1 MHFLPSTRRIGVW
14 LRTNQLVLSKNSR
27 FRILI
32 ADLGGDGSGLAQTRH
47 LESALR
53 DQPGIG
59 VIPVGQGPDLIDG
72 EFGADTLE
80 QCRSLLATHN
90 GDSLIIGEVMPAGP
104 RIRLRMIGRY
114 DEVPGRHGSYQ
125 TDWTEM
131 PKRFGL
137 DFEGQLLALAALSIS
152 SAAQDE
158 EDRGYLVSLLRPA
171 ATKLT
176 RLLEQQALQAESE
189 QQGGLWHALGLAASL
204 LGEYSKSQ
212 RWLDVAVHA
221 HKTAL
226 LIWEDESVVLEA
238 AIAQNN
244 LGHALRLLAP
254 YADSHGYKV
263 AILKEAIRAFHEA
276 LYVHRAAKIHGFIS
290 QTEANLAH
298 AEALMAEHLIA
309 AE

>member
-1 MHFLPSTRRIGVW
+1 MW
-14 LRTNQLVLSKNSR
+14 LRTNKLVLSKSSR

-32 ADLGGDGSGLAQTRH
+32 ADLGGDGPGLAQTRH

-59 VIPVGQGPDLIDG
+59 VVPVGQGPDLVDG
-72 EFGADTLE
+72 EIGEDTLE
-80 QCRSLLATHN
+80 QSRSLLATHN
-90 GDSLIIGEVMPAGP
+90 GDSLIIGHIMPAGP

-114 DEVPGRHGSYQ
+114 DEVPGRHGPYQ

-131 PKRFGL
+131 PKHFGL

-152 SAAQDE
+152 AAARNE
-158 EDRGYLVSLLRPA
+158 EDKGYLINLLRPA
-171 ATKLT
+171 ASKLT
-176 RLLEQQALQAESE
+176 RLLEHQGIHGDSE

-226 LIWEDESVVLEA
+226 LIWQDESVVLDV

-254 YADSHGYKV
+254 YADSHGYQV
-263 AILKEAIRAFHEA
+263 AILKESTRAFHQA
-276 LYVHRAAKIHGFIS
+276 LHVYRAAKVHGFIS
-290 QTEANLAH
+290 QTEANLVH
-298 AEALMAEHLIA
+298 AEALMAENSIA